1 MYRKPRRPQRTGI
14 LNLDSLMDI
23 LSCLVGVMLFMVIY
37 TVLELGSTAFELEMP
52 PDLSAP
58 AGAREVTVLATGGTV
73 RVLDT
78 DGPLRDL
85 LRAVQT
91 ATLAESS
98 DAIAEANRA
107 APTDRYFRYSLEA
120 RERFGALG
128 TQAVAIDL
136 RVDEL
141 PGAGGDSVQSLGAGS
156 TFAAVLGRL
165 DAGETVLEFA
175 VDSMCLDVFRQARA
189 LAGERGFATRWN
201 PWSARFPLT
210 YSVSANGV
218 RASMPRGTLFKP
230 QR

>member
-1 MYRKPRRPQRTGI
+1 MCAVQDRSAR
-14 LNLDSLMDI
+14 
-23 LSCLVGVMLFMVIY
+23 V
-37 TVLELGSTAFELEMP
+37 
-52 PDLSAP
+52 SAP
-58 AGAREVTVLATGGTV
+58 AKNTLGSNRLEL
-73 RVLDT
+73 RLLDAKPVYSE
-78 DGPLRDL
+78 G
-85 LRAVQT
+85 
-91 ATLAESS
+91 E
-98 DAIAEANRA
+98 AIAEANRA